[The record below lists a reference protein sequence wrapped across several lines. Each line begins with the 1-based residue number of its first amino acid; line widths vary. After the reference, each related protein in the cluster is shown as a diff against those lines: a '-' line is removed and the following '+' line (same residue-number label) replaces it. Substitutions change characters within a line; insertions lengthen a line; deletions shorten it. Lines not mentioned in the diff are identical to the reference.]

1 MLGVEF
7 ALSVRLFV
15 AISCK
20 WIRVVGGANLK
31 MCAGKAHSIAPCG
44 LETNAKLFLCL
55 NNNCQWR
62 GLHNCDPAERGLV
75 ATALLSRRAPP
86 NQYLGIL
93 NATDMGNF
101 SNHLVAVEF
110 DTEFMYVG
118 FSASTGN
125 VLASSHYISGW
136 SFKIN
141 GQARALDLS
150 SLHSLPGQPKNTHNV
165 SSRCLGFVPL
175 SYLLFPLQFVTLSK
189 SRTHK

>member
-44 LETNAKLFLCL
+44 
-55 NNNCQWR
+55 
-62 GLHNCDPAERGLV
+62 GLV